1 VRWLAVIFAGLMV
14 VSPAAAVTVDER
26 LTAIVGAEVR
36 VYPAGEWER
45 RLAEFGFPEQ
55 GLAFYEPLGPT
66 VNLNE
71 LVGQAAGVVRR
82 GFYRRHPGLRKAGAF
97 VIYLLARERAHVQM
111 LDPMHGQ
118 PGHRDDLADQK
129 AWRQYIQV
137 ALALGIASRGNAV
150 ALKRLAR
157 TLI

>member
-1 VRWLAVIFAGLMV
+1 MRWLAVLAALVFTGSAQAV
-14 VSPAAAVTVDER
+14 VVDER
-26 LTAIVGAEVR
+26 LTAVVGAEVR
-36 VYPAGEWER
+36 VYPAGEWEG

-55 GLAFYEPLGPT
+55 GLAFYEPRGPT
-66 VNLNE
+66 VNLN
-71 LVGQAAGVVRR
+71 GQMGAMLDTVRR
-82 GFYRRHPGLRKAGAF
+82 GFYRRHPGLRRAGAF
-97 VIYLLARERAHVQM
+97 VIYVLARERAHVQI